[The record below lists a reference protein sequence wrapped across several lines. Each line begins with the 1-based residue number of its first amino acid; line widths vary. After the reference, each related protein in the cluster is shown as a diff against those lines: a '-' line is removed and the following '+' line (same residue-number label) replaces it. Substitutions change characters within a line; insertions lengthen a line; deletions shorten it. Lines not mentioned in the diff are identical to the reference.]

1 MTERRDKPTHDAGEL
16 GSDGPPMPPEAD
28 GSQAGPPPK
37 SPSFSR
43 QAAQLVVIPALIV
56 LVAVGVIY
64 PIAKMASTESVEDL
78 LAILRRSDG
87 LRNDQWQAAYRLATF
102 IPSLKDPSQQR
113 SLNLQLNKILVE
125 SPPEGEGQLHRYLIL
140 AIAAINSAQL
150 ESGIAAL
157 QSIAIAGQKIGPAA
171 VDELV
176 TRPGL
181 AAPRIAEL
189 ADLARKRQESIEWV
203 VRKLD
208 SGAADDADSARPD
221 NLEVIAGYAQSEQ
234 VLIRNAVAQGLW
246 QWHRAEARKGI
257 GVLLRLVV
265 DDDPQVRGIA
275 ARALGNCGKPG
286 DLAVLTALRQARA
299 MGSSDHREA
308 SWDAAIALA
317 KLDDEV
323 GSRVVSDLLLN
334 RSALAQLPDEP
345 GGGGSPAGMTIH
357 RQDRI
362 VMSTLSATPDMTSRL
377 VWNKIKQLADKDPN
391 RQVRLTA
398 SQLAY
403 RHEQGEPE

>member
-1 MTERRDKPTHDAGEL
+1 MAERRDKPTNDAGEL
-16 GSDGPPMPPEAD
+16 GSDGPPMPLEAD
-28 GSQAGPPPK
+28 GPQAGPPPK
-37 SPSFSR
+37 PPSFSR

-113 SLNLQLNKILVE
+113 SLNLQLNKILIE

-140 AIAAINSAQL
+140 AITAINSAQL

-157 QSIAIAGQKIGPAA
+157 QSIAIAGQKFGPVA

-181 AAPRIAEL
+181 APPRIAEL
-189 ADLARKRQESIEWV
+189 ADLARKRQESIDWV
-203 VRKLD
+203 VRELD
-208 SGAADDADSARPD
+208 RGAADDADSARPD

-234 VLIRNAVAQGLW
+234 VLIRNAVAQALW

-257 GVLLRLVV
+257 RVLLRLVL

-286 DLAVLTALRQARA
+286 DSAVLTALRQARA

-377 VWNKIKQLADKDPN
+377 VWDRIKQLADKDPN

-398 SQLAY
+398 SQLTY
-403 RHEQGEPE
+403 RHEQGDPE